1 MKEINKV
8 FDAYE
13 NETFALKLERDVI
26 LVDGP
31 DAGKYLQ
38 GQLTQDVLGMKE
50 GESVWSSIAEVVEA
64 SGGRVI
70 QASTEHDAGKQLE
83 GMGGAIALLRWKLE

>member
-1 MKEINKV
+1 MKEVNKV
-8 FDAYE
+8 FEAYE

-50 GESVWSSIAEVVEA
+50 VE
-64 SGGRVI
+64 
-70 QASTEHDAGKQLE
+70 
-83 GMGGAIALLRWKLE
+83 